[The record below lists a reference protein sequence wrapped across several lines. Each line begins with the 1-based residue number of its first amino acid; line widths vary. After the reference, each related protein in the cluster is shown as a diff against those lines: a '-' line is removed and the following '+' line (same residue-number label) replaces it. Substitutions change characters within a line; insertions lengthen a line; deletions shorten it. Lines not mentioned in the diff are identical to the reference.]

1 MKKKKLLR
9 ETLRYSNFTER
20 INNSQTFGRY
30 RALITNIEKHTII
43 VIWTRRKSYYRIPIN
58 ITSANRI
65 IYPLTT
71 YPTSYGMLRGISIG
85 NEFFAL
91 ENPWKKRKKT
101 CHINDRSL
109 ENPSSTVVQNFR
121 FKRT

>member
-71 YPTSYGMLRGISIG
+71 YPTSYGMFRGISIG

-91 ENPWKKRKKT
+91 ENPWKRRTK
-101 CHINDRSL
+101 
-109 ENPSSTVVQNFR
+109 ENVPH
-121 FKRT
+121 K